1 MLFRSRVTTS
11 RGMTADEVRRRI
23 EAQLSNEERRRLA
36 DRVIENDGT
45 LDELRA
51 KVRDAWH
58 ALAS

>member
-1 MLFRSRVTTS
+1 MS
-11 RGMTADEVRRRI
+11 AEEVRRRI
-23 EAQLSNEERRRLA
+23 DAQLSNAQRVRLA

-58 ALAS
+58 ALTS